1 VSKPLWGPFQL
12 AIVGLWIWIL
22 ADTPDPD
29 KPPPGAAILQGWITA
44 FVFTIIPI
52 AIIEGVKDVRRL

>member
-1 VSKPLWGPFQL
+1 
-12 AIVGLWIWIL
+12 L
-22 ADTPDPD
+22 ADTPGPD
-29 KPPPGAAILQGWITA
+29 KPPPGTAILLGWITA